1 MHLGGNRHWVPLLS
15 LQIYYLNNEIGFFLA
30 SVPKSPYFINHNFH
44 LLTNNK
50 QICEWTCHNCDKT
63 PVRSKVTRPLGRKVS
78 MRCNPTCA
86 RSKHPVG
93 GVVSFHLLVSELF
106 KHSFKYIYIKFYE
119 FQNMTQIVKNS
130 GIESTGS
137 DCVKLRN
144 CLAGYFSGT
153 TVFLTVSLTS
163 LLVKA
168 CFLQKSRKRFLIF
181 SKKHENF
188 GPEKERQWKTLK
200 VSHRWPKLEIW
211 ASASIGIVA

>member
-1 MHLGGNRHWVPLLS
+1 M
-15 LQIYYLNNEIGFFLA
+15 
-30 SVPKSPYFINHNFH
+30 SV
-44 LLTNNK
+44 
-50 QICEWTCHNCDKT
+50 
-63 PVRSKVTRPLGRKVS
+63 
-78 MRCNPTCA
+78 RCNPTCA
-86 RSKHPVG
+86 RSQHPVG

-106 KHSFKYIYIKFYE
+106 KGTFKYIYIKFYE
-119 FQNMTQIVKNS
+119 FQNITQIVKNS

-137 DCVKLRN
+137 DGVKLRN

-188 GPEKERQWKTLK
+188 GPEKERQWQTLK
-200 VSHRWPKLEIW
+200 VSQRWPKLEI
-211 ASASIGIVA
+211 